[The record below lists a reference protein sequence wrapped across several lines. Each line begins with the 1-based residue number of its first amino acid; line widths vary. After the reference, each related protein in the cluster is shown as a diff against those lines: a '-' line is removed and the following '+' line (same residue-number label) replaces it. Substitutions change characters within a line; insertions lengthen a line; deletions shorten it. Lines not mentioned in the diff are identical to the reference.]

1 MSKKDKLNKILK
13 QAKSDEKTY
22 ELLIKQKKID
32 MKYWQGRNEEVKL
45 LIETLEKGLSMIN
58 GKEV

>member
-13 QAKSDEKTY
+13 RAKSDKKTY
-22 ELLIKQKKID
+22 EELIEQKKID
-32 MKYWQGRNEEVKL
+32 MKYWQGRNEEIKL

>member
-13 QAKSDEKTY
+13 RAKSDKKTY
-22 ELLIKQKKID
+22 EELIEQKKID